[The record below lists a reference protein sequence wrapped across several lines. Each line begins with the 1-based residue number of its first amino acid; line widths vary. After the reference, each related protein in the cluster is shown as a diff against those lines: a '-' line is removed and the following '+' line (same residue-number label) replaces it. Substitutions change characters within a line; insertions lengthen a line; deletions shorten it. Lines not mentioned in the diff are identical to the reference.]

1 MLLVTRDSAW
11 QVLNDMEVAAIAS
24 VPQPGS
30 TYRRNIMSNAQIDK
44 LKGKVKE
51 TTGTVTGNDKLKLE
65 GQAQQVAAEAKGVIG
80 KVVGKITKLFKG

>member
-1 MLLVTRDSAW
+1 
-11 QVLNDMEVAAIAS
+11 
-24 VPQPGS
+24 
-30 TYRRNIMSNAQIDK
+30 MSNAQIDK